1 MWKDI
6 EGFEGYYQQKGLEVR
21 SVDRYV
27 VKAEGAKHLQ
37 KGKILKPRYKNG
49 VILVYNLWK
58 NNVNTSYEILRP
70 ITVIGKIKEGE
81 IMMVEFSL
89 NGRCA
94 KTVVTSPD
102 TYMKAAKNY
111 LKCFKNAEKN
121 ILQMKVLSYHGK
133 AYI

>member
-6 EGFEGYYQQKGLEVR
+6 KGFEGYYQENGCEVR

-27 VKAEGAKHLQ
+27 IKAEGAQHLQ
-37 KGKILKPRYKNG
+37 KGKILKPRYQNG
-49 VILVYNLWK
+49 VTLVYNLWK
-58 NNVNTSYEILRP
+58 NNVNTSYEVIRP
-70 ITVIGKIKEGE
+70 ITVIGKIKEGI

-94 KTVVTSPD
+94 KTVITSPD

-111 LKCFKNAEKN
+111 LKSFKYSKKD

-133 AYI
+133 SYI